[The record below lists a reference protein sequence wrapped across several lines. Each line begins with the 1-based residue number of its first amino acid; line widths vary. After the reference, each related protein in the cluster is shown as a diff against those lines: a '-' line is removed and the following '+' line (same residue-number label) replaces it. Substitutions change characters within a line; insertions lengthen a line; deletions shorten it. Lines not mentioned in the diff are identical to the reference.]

1 MAASFW
7 AASVLG
13 IAPQAAGPQAV
24 APARVQSQAT
34 SRPAVDSRATI
45 DRYCVTCHNDRLKTG
60 GLALDKM
67 DLANVPAGADVWE
80 KVVRKVRVG
89 MMPPQG
95 SPRPDLDTQQ
105 ALVAHLT
112 TELDRAALAKPNPG
126 RGLIHRLNRV
136 EYANA
141 IRDLFEIEVDTSTML
156 PPDDSA
162 YGFDNIADALGVS
175 PVLLERYLT
184 AADKITSLA
193 IGDPE
198 TQTGG
203 LTFRIRQDA
212 SQDTHIE
219 GLPIGTVGGI
229 LAKTTLAL
237 DGEYAFSIKLFRTNL
252 GVVRG
257 LEYDHQLEFT
267 VDGERVHLS
276 QVGGDDDFKANLKNM
291 TKAGD
296 DVEARA
302 AFKMPLKAGPHTITV
317 AFLERTDAVNPLRLQ
332 PFIRSSNDTLDT
344 IGHPHLDTF
353 TLTGPYKPTGPGDT
367 PSRRKIFLCKPSGSG
382 DPSTG
387 SGSSRAS
394 SSDDQDACARR
405 IISTFARRAYR
416 GMVTPTDLQR
426 LMEFY
431 QAGKKTTFEKGLQTA
446 LDRIIASPKFIFR
459 TEKDPIGAAAGTVYR
474 ISDYELA
481 SRLSFFLWSSIPD
494 DQLLQ
499 AARLDTLHT
508 PAVLNQQVKRMLADP
523 KSEALIA
530 NFAGQWLYL
539 RNLKNFQP
547 NSNEFPDFDDNLRNS
562 LQRETELFFA
572 SVVRENRNVVDLM
585 TADYTFLNERLAKHY
600 GIPNIYGSHFR
611 RVTLKDDARRG
622 LLGKGAILMVT
633 SHADRTSP
641 VVRGKWILDNLL
653 NAPPPPMPNNVPPL
667 NESAVRAGRVL
678 TMRERMEEHRANP
691 VCASCHKI
699 MDPIG
704 LSMENFDAVGA
715 WRTRDGG
722 TLGSPINASGELLD
736 GTKVDGVVTLRQ
748 ALVRRPEHFVSTVTE
763 KLMTYA
769 LGRGLAYYDMPA
781 VRAIVRDTA
790 PDYRFTS
797 IVQGIVNS
805 VPFQKR
811 IKVTQEI
818 ENTAIKSAEAR

>member
-1 MAASFW
+1 MSGRVCVVAASFW
-7 AASVLG
+7 AASVLWT
-13 IAPQAAGPQAV
+13 APQAAGPRPAGARQQPAV
-24 APARVQSQAT
+24 
-34 SRPAVDSRATI
+34 SRPPAEYRAVLDK
-45 DRYCVTCHNDRLKTG
+45 YCVTCHNERTKTA
-60 GLALDKM
+60 GLMLDKT
-67 DLANVPAGADVWE
+67 DLSNVPGGADVWE

-95 SPRPDLDTQQ
+95 APRPDQETAH
-105 ALVAHLT
+105 ALVSFLT
-112 TELDRAALAKPNPG
+112 TELDRAAMAKPNPG

-141 IRDLFEIEVDTSTML
+141 IRDLFSLDIDTSSML
-156 PPDDSA
+156 PPDDAA

-193 IGDPE
+193 VGDPE
-198 TQTGG
+198 TQTAGQ
-203 LTFRIRQDA
+203 TFRIRQDA

-229 LAKTTLAL
+229 LANTTLPL
-237 DGEYAFSIKLFRTNL
+237 DGEYAFSIRLFRTNL

-276 QVGGDDDFKANLKNM
+276 KVGGDDDFRANLKNM

-302 AFKMPLKAGPHTITV
+302 AFRIPLKAGPHTITV
-317 AFLERTDAVNPLRLQ
+317 AFLERTAAANPLRLQ

-353 TLTGPYKPTGPGDT
+353 TLTGPFKPTGSGDT
-367 PSRRKIFLCKPSGSG
+367 PSRRRIFFCQP
-382 DPSTG
+382 TG
-387 SGSSRAS
+387 K
-394 SSDDQDACARR
+394 SDEDACARR
-405 IISTFARRAYR
+405 IITTFARRAYR
-416 GMVTPTDLQR
+416 GMATASDIDR
-426 LMEFY
+426 LFEFY
-431 QAGKKTTFEKGLQTA
+431 QSGRRASNFERGVQMA
-446 LDRIIASPKFIFR
+446 LDRMIASPKFIFR
-459 TEKDPIGAAAGTVYR
+459 VERDPERPVPGGVYR
-474 ISDYELA
+474 ITDLELA

-499 AARLDTLHT
+499 AARTNTLHT
-508 PAVLNQQVKRMLADP
+508 PAVLNQQVRRMLADE
-523 KSEALIA
+523 KAEALVA

-539 RNLKNFQP
+539 RNLKNLQP
-547 NSNEFPDFDDNLRNS
+547 NSLEFPDFDDNLRTA
-562 LQRETELFFA
+562 LQRETELFFR
-572 SVVRENRNVVDLM
+572 SIMREDRNVLDLM

-600 GIPNIYGSHFR
+600 GMPGVYGSHFR
-611 RVTLKDDARRG
+611 RVTLKDEARKG

-667 NESAVRAGRVL
+667 NESAVRDGKVL
-678 TMRERMEEHRANP
+678 TMRERMEEHRKNP

-715 WRTRDGG
+715 WRLRDGDSVTGPG
-722 TLGSPINASGELLD
+722 TPIDAQGELLD
-736 GTKVDGVVTLRQ
+736 GTKVNGVVTLRQ
-748 ALVRRPEHFVSTVTE
+748 ALLRQPDLFVGTVTE
-763 KLMTYA
+763 KLMIYA
-769 LGRGLAYYDMPA
+769 LGRGLQAYDMPS
-781 VRAIVRDTA
+781 VRAIVREA
-790 PDYRFTS
+790 AQNNHRFSS
-797 IVQGIVNS
+797 IVMGIVNS
-805 VPFQKR
+805 TPFQKR
-811 IKVTQEI
+811 AVQ
-818 ENTAIKSAEAR
+818 

>member
-1 MAASFW
+1 MSRRVRVAIAVLFCWVSSALW
-7 AASVLG
+7 AV
-13 IAPQAAGPQAV
+13 PQAA
-24 APARVQSQAT
+24 APSQAPQ
-34 SRPAVDSRATI
+34 SSPPPIPASSTVASRALL
-45 DRYCVTCHNDRLKTG
+45 DKYCVTCHNERAKIA
-60 GLALDKM
+60 GLTLDKV
-67 DLANVPAGADVWE
+67 DLSDIPGNADILE

-95 SPRPDLDTQQ
+95 APRPDQ
-105 ALVAHLT
+105 AAATALIAHLT

-126 RGLIHRLNRV
+126 RGLIHRLNRI
-136 EYANA
+136 EYENA
-141 IRDLFEIEVDTSTML
+141 IRDLFSLEIDASAML
-156 PPDDSA
+156 PPDDAA

-193 IGDPE
+193 VGDPE
-198 TQTGG
+198 TQTAGQ
-203 LTFRIRQDA
+203 TFRIRQDA

-237 DGEYAFSIKLFRTNL
+237 DGEYSFGIRLFRTNL

-276 QVGGDDDFKANLKNM
+276 TIGGDDDFKANLKNM

-296 DVEARA
+296 DVEKRA
-302 AFKMPLKAGPHTITV
+302 AFRMPLKAGPHTITV
-317 AFLERTDAVNPLRLQ
+317 AFVERSAAVNPLRLQ

-353 TLTGPYKPTGPGDT
+353 TLTGPFNPTGAGDT
-367 PSRRKIFLCKPSGSG
+367 PSRRRIFLCKPAGQA
-382 DPSTG
+382 DE
-387 SGSSRAS
+387 
-394 SSDDQDACARR
+394 DACARR

-416 GMVTPTDLQR
+416 GLSTATDVDR
-426 LMEFY
+426 LFEFY
-431 QAGKKTTFEKGLQTA
+431 QSGRKTGTFERGIQNA
-446 LDRIIASPKFIFR
+446 LDRMIASPKF
-459 TEKDPIGAAAGTVYR
+459 VYR
-474 ISDYELA
+474 IERDPVGAAPGAVYRVTDYELA

-494 DQLLQ
+494 DPLLQ
-499 AARLDTLHT
+499 AARLGTLHT
-508 PAVLNQQVKRMLADP
+508 PAVLNQQVRRMLADP
-523 KSEALIA
+523 KSQALVD

-539 RNLKNFQP
+539 RNLKNLQP
-547 NSNEFPDFDDNLRNS
+547 NSNEFPDFDHNLRTA
-562 LQRETELFFA
+562 LETETELFFQ
-572 SVVRENRNVVDLM
+572 SIMREDRNVLDLM

-600 GIPNIYGSHFR
+600 GVPGVYGSHFR
-611 RVTLKDDARRG
+611 RVTLADDARKG
-622 LLGKGAILMVT
+622 LLGKGAILMIT

-641 VVRGKWILDNLL
+641 VVRGKWVLDNLL
-653 NAPPPPMPNNVPPL
+653 NTPPPPMPNNVPPL
-667 NESAVRAGRVL
+667 NESAVRAGKVL

-691 VCASCHKI
+691 VCAGCHKI

-704 LSMENFDAVGA
+704 LSLENFDAVGA

-722 TLGSPINASGELLD
+722 TLGSPINATGELLD

-748 ALVRRPEHFVSTVTE
+748 ALIKNPEIFVGTVTE
-763 KLMTYA
+763 KLLTYA
-769 LGRGLAYYDMPA
+769 LGRGLGYYDMPT

-790 PDYRFTS
+790 PKGYRFSS
-797 IVQGIVNS
+797 IVLGIVNS
-805 VPFQKR
+805 TPFQKR
-811 IKVTQEI
+811 TKVTQDI
-818 ENTAIKSAEAR
+818 ETPAVRTAAR